1 MRHTNATIVAPRRL
15 NCRHDRRAIPSNR
28 RRAREG
34 YMHWLRLKSFES
46 ILAQDGAS
54 RLRRSLGA
62 FDLVLLGI
70 GAIIGTG
77 IFVLTG
83 VAAADYAGPALVLS
97 FVLSGIVC
105 ALAALTY
112 AELAAMVPVAGSAYT
127 YSYAA
132 LGEAAAWIVGWNL
145 VLEYAVSAG
154 AVAAGW
160 SGYFTGI
167 LAAAGVELP
176 VAWTK
181 VPADGGL
188 VDLPA
193 VAIVLFVTY
202 LLIVG
207 TRESARLNAILVA
220 VKLGALFLFLALAA
234 PQVDPALWRP
244 FMPFGWSG
252 VTTGAAII
260 FFAYIGFDAV
270 STAAEE
276 TRNPQRDVPI
286 GLIGSLLVC
295 TALYIIVSAVL
306 TGVVPYP
313 QLDTREPVAFA
324 LRELGYPFGSA
335 LVGVGAIAGIST
347 VLLVLIYGQTRIF
360 FVMARDRL
368 LPESLARVHPKYR
381 TPHVITAITG
391 IFVAFVAGFFPIG
404 IIAELS
410 NIGTLFAFLMV
421 ALGVWVLRLT
431 KPQIP
436 RPFRCPA
443 VHIVAPAAMLSC
455 FALMLS
461 LPRETWER
469 FGLWTILGVF
479 LYALYGYRRS
489 PLRAQPPG

>member
-1 MRHTNATIVAPRRL
+1 MQ
-15 NCRHDRRAIPSNR
+15 
-28 RRAREG
+28 
-34 YMHWLRLKSFES
+34 WLRRKSLEA
-46 ILAQDGAS
+46 IAAQTEQE
-54 RLRRSLGA
+54 RLRRSLSG
-62 FDLVLLGI
+62 FDLILLGI

-97 FVLSGIVC
+97 FAISGIVC

-112 AELAAMVPVAGSAYT
+112 AELAAMVPAAGSAYT
-127 YSYAA
+127 YAYAA

-154 AVAAGW
+154 AVASGW

-167 LAAAGVELP
+167 LAAGGITLP
-176 VAWTK
+176 AAWTK
-181 VPADGGL
+181 VPADGGF

-202 LLIVG
+202 LLVIG
-207 TRESARLNAILVA
+207 TRESARLNAVLVA
-220 VKLGALFLFLALAA
+220 VKLAALFVFLVLAT
-234 PQVDPALWRP
+234 PEVQPELWRP
-244 FMPFGWSG
+244 FLPFGWSG
-252 VTTGAAII
+252 VMSGAAII

-306 TGVVPYP
+306 TGIVPYP

-324 LRELGYPFGSA
+324 LREIGYPFGSA
-335 LVGVGAIAGIST
+335 IVGVGAIAGIST

-368 LPESLARVHPKYR
+368 LPAGLARVHPKYQ
-381 TPHVITAITG
+381 TPHVITIITG
-391 IFVAFVAGFFPIG
+391 IFVALVAGFFPIG

-421 ALGVWVLRLT
+421 ALGVWVLRFT

-443 VHIVAPAAMLSC
+443 VHLVAPAAMASC
-455 FALMLS
+455 LALMLS
-461 LPRETWER
+461 LPQETWRR
-469 FGLWTILGVF
+469 FGVWMIVGIA

-489 PLRAQPPG
+489 PLRAQPPL